1 MEKSIIVNLEPEKS
15 TKNCVK
21 FVEKQENEFVPELLG
36 SLYVQKSTL
45 AGLKFNGG
53 KIAVTI
59 LCGKAKGGVVFTMEK
74 TTQNTVKFAEVVE
87 NEFVPVQIGSIYVP
101 KATLAGLGYSGGEI
115 TVKISIV
122 K

>member
-1 MEKSIIVNLEPEKS
+1 MEKSIIVNLEPEKP

-21 FVEKQENEFVPELLG
+21 FVEKQENEFMPELLG

-59 LCGKAKGGVVFTMEK
+59 LCGKAKGGIVCQFEK
-74 TTQNTVKFAEVVE
+74 STQNTVKFAEVVE

-101 KATLAGLGYSGGEI
+101 KSTLAGIGYKGGEI
-115 TVKISIV
+115 TVRIALA
-122 K
+122 

>member
-1 MEKSIIVNLEPEKS
+1 MEKSIIVTLNPEKS

-59 LCGKAKGGVVFTMEK
+59 LCGKVKGGIVFSMEK

-87 NEFVPVQIGSIYVP
+87 SEFVPVQIGSIYVP
-101 KATLAGLGYSGGEI
+101 KSTLAGIGYKGGEI
-115 TVKISIV
+115 TVKIALA

>member
-53 KIAVTI
+53 EIAVTI
-59 LCGKAKGGVVFTMEK
+59 QCGKVKGGVVFAMEK
-74 TTQNTVKFAEVVE
+74 TTQNTVKFAEVTE
-87 NEFVPVQIGSIYVP
+87 SEFAPVQIGSVYVP
-101 KATLAGLGYSGGEI
+101 KSTLAGIGYKGGEI
-115 TVKISIV
+115 TVRIALA
-122 K
+122 